1 MLILFN
7 RKNSSSQH
15 ASNVVE
21 PTWFVSVESCS
32 VDIRNVDC
40 SKNGQ
45 ATYCKVCKSKY
56 HNVEGHYK
64 HFPSSKTPRKS
75 DINMNE
81 ATSFV
86 EGAISMDMKCTGT
99 NFINALLLI
108 DKGALIPSG
117 VVISEQ
123 FFINNLG
130 GGECKKVITVGF
142 ELSKW
147 G

>member
-86 EGAISMDMKCTGT
+86 EGAISMDMECTGT

-130 GGECKKVITVGF
+130 GGM
-142 ELSKW
+142 
-147 G
+147 

>member
-86 EGAISMDMKCTGT
+86 EGAISMDMECTGT

-123 FFINNLG
+123 FFITNLG
-130 GGECKKVITVGF
+130 GT
-142 ELSKW
+142 
-147 G
+147 

>member
-86 EGAISMDMKCTGT
+86 GGT

>member
-86 EGAISMDMKCTGT
+86 EGAISMDMECTGT

-130 GGECKKVITVGF
+130 GGGM
-142 ELSKW
+142 
-147 G
+147 